1 MQISL
6 ANHQDTRV
14 GSLAGHVQTL
24 TAHSRLLR
32 CQAHA
37 APVTHSGAGGGKYA
51 PDIHSL
57 FRVVFTKMTCV
68 SIVLLV
74 MLLRS
79 TQATPVCTPGTQY
92 PSNTICATCP
102 DATMAALGQNTC
114 PFTAYHQSI
123 VGSQKTFVHS
133 LVGVKEIL
141 VDGFGSKGGDAM
153 LVSASIGGNGGYIS
167 AKLPVGN
174 IDSVVVVMGPAPDL
188 RTLLFPPKYVELSVR
203 HVMSCR
209 VVKPAL
215 ILTIT
220 LMLTYRNDSPQHNT
234 YPSSHSSNR
243 KSELSYTGRR

>member
-14 GSLAGHVQTL
+14 GSLAGQTL

-37 APVTHSGAGGGKYA
+37 APAKHSGAEEEKYA
-51 PDIHSL
+51 LDVHSL

-74 MLLRS
+74 MLLTS

-114 PFTAYHQSI
+114 PFTAYHQSV
-123 VGSQKTFVHS
+123 VGSQNTYVYA
-133 LVGVKEIL
+133 LVGIKEIL

-153 LVSASIGGNGGYIS
+153 HVSASIGGNGGYIS
-167 AKLPVGN
+167 AKLPVEN
-174 IDSVVVVMGPAPDL
+174 IDSVAVVMGPAPDL
-188 RTLLFPPKYVELSVR
+188 RKLLFPPKYVEPSVR
-203 HVMSCR
+203 QVMSCH
-209 VVKPAL
+209 VV
-215 ILTIT
+215 
-220 LMLTYRNDSPQHNT
+220 
-234 YPSSHSSNR
+234 
-243 KSELSYTGRR
+243 